1 MPNDCWNNITF
12 TADPGDL
19 YAFINIEFK
28 DTPEWAL
35 SIKKQGSGAVF
46 LRLWSRWL
54 PDFVWLEGLLTKYPS
69 CWIKNEWNEEGGTEG
84 VWVGSMR
91 TGKKQIQRM
100 VWEGMCIE
108 EEYHRFKAE
117 YDDTESKDSKAGE
130 ADKTGEAG
138 NAGKAGEKIEP
149 ARPDAE

>member
-1 MPNDCWNNITF
+1 MPNDCWNHITF
-12 TADPGDL
+12 TSDPGDL

-117 YDDTESKDSKAGE
+117 YEVNEDTK
-130 ADKTGEAG
+130 ADKTGKAG
-138 NAGKAGEKIEP
+138 NAGKAGEAGEKIEP
-149 ARPDAE
+149 ARPDTE